1 MIKNAQT
8 ILGNVHYDV
17 HHASPLAKFDITIS
31 LNCNKWKYLVALF
44 RSLSLF
50 HVKQT
55 HTHESC
61 NALNTFFGIWG
72 RKWRLTI
79 LYFIEQWNQ
88 MSPAFMRNYYLLA
101 LSTSCWS
108 IFLHTLMPYIIIFFF
123 ILNVCLAYS
132 MYNYM
137 LCARAFSILITTY
150 GVNVWADHP
159 PRLPLVLRNVN
170 ASGIEVEYQKCV
182 LSAYTFLRKTPYNDR
197 RLP

>member
-1 MIKNAQT
+1 MSTIYAIRWNREYFIKYALNRGGNVSKPLFNKCICRYNRPFYMIKNAQT
-8 ILGNVHYDV
+8 MLENVHYDV

-50 HVKQT
+50 HVKQA

-72 RKWRLTI
+72 RKRHLTI

-88 MSPAFMRNYYLLA
+88 MSPAFMRNYHLLA

-108 IFLHTLMPYIIIFFF
+108 TFLHTLMTFIIIFFF
-123 ILNVCLAYS
+123 ILNVCLA
-132 MYNYM
+132 
-137 LCARAFSILITTY
+137 
-150 GVNVWADHP
+150 
-159 PRLPLVLRNVN
+159 
-170 ASGIEVEYQKCV
+170 
-182 LSAYTFLRKTPYNDR
+182 
-197 RLP
+197 